1 MSDFQV
7 GENVFALVNDRTAVV
22 ECKIVSVTGWIGA
35 EYIVESLGGHELSG
49 RDRYKGDSSLFRSKP
64 KAWAAVAA
72 KWAAVRDV
80 AELNRARA
88 VDQSIA

>member
-22 ECKIVSVTGWIGA
+22 ECKIVEVTDCGA
-35 EYIVESLGGHELSG
+35 YVVDPICDVFVRQADL
-49 RDRYKGDSSLFRSKP
+49 YAFDSCLFRSKP

-72 KWAAVRDV
+72 KWAAVRDI